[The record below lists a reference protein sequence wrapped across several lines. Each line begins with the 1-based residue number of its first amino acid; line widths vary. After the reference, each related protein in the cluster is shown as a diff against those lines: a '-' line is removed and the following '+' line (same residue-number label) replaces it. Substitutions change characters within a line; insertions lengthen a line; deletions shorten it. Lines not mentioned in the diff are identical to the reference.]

1 MNRILLNLIFISL
14 LLVISCDE
22 EQIQPENCE
31 LTSVLAQNENRN
43 FKMGFSTWS
52 FGPNEAD
59 KITTMDFIA
68 QNADVY
74 CEQIDNKIPWNA
86 LINNTAYPQEFI
98 DEINFRVQQRLNSEL
113 FLAVDLLNS
122 DRSEILEDYNGSIPQ
137 YTHLYDDAIKNAF
150 VKHIKWLVTQF
161 SPDYL
166 IITQEANELYIK
178 DQNKWNEFK
187 VLIEDVK
194 SEIKLVYPNLPI
206 SVSITLHNLLNPE
219 DVSDVAAYHNEV
231 HALIESMDFA
241 AVSFYPFFKGM
252 HTKTEFQT
260 AFDFINDFTNKP
272 IAFVETCHL
281 AENLE
286 IESYNLEIQSDVCEQ
301 NRYLEVLLENAQS
314 NNYWF
319 VIWWSHRDFDAL
331 WETFPETDKDLGKLW
346 RDTGI
351 LDETGE
357 NRPAYTT
364 WSDVFMH

>member
-1 MNRILLNLIFISL
+1 MKVKIYSLIFATL
-14 LLVISCDE
+14 LIALSCDE
-22 EQIQPENCE
+22 EQVQPDDCV
-31 LTSVLAQNENRN
+31 LTPVLEQNENRN

-59 KITTMDFIA
+59 KTATMDFIA

-86 LINNTAYPQEFI
+86 LINNTAYPQEFL
-98 DEINFRVQQRLNSEL
+98 DEINFRVQHRLNTEL
-113 FLAVDLLNS
+113 FLAIDLLNS
-122 DRSEILEDYNGSIPQ
+122 DRSEILEDFDGSIPQ
-137 YTHLYDDAIKNAF
+137 YTHLYDDVIKNAY
-150 VKHIKWLVTQF
+150 VKHIKWLVDQF

-194 SEIKLVYPNLPI
+194 TEIKSTYPNLPV
-206 SVSITLHNLLNPE
+206 SVSIVLHNLMNPE
-219 DVSDVAAYHNEV
+219 DVSDVSAYQNEV
-231 HALIESMDFA
+231 SELIESMDYLP
-241 AVSFYPFFKGM
+241 VSFYPFFKGM
-252 HTKTEFQT
+252 HIKSEFQT
-260 AFDFINDFTNKP
+260 AFDFINNFTNKP
-272 IAFVETCHL
+272 IAFTETCHL

-286 IESYNLEIQSDVCEQ
+286 IQSYNLEIQSDICEQ
-301 NRYLEVLLENAQS
+301 NHYLEVLLENAQT

-331 WETFPETDKDLGKLW
+331 WETFPEDSKDLGKLW

-351 LDETGE
+351 LDENGE
-357 NRPAYTT
+357 IRPAYTSWT
-364 WSDVFMH
+364 EVFNH